1 MKINRCRR
9 EAATTLQKYRRRL
22 ALRRAYVL
30 LRSASVKV
38 EANYRRW
45 RAQRNC
51 FQRRLAVGILQEA
64 ARRFVFNTRRRR
76 AANLLQ
82 SAYRSSV
89 RVKHCR
95 KERKKIL
102 DAANVLQRS
111 ARAWV
116 ARRVVGQRRKVR
128 RQNRAAATLQYAMWR
143 HLLRRKKHRQ
153 HVAAA
158 LTLWKFMGGLSVTLS
173 AIRKR
178 RKSAAAT
185 RIQAVARQYI
195 SLVKTRAILDMH
207 RKERAA
213 ATRIQAACR
222 GRRCRIHLSTLL
234 LEQDE
239 CHAATMIQAA
249 YRGHKSRVKTIQH
262 RACAVKIQI
271 FLLQQRRKA
280 RFASR
285 CEREREQGALVLQR
299 AWRWRIIGQDAK
311 TQDEPTTTSE
321 QRRSSLATSPRPEP
335 LRAVDRANVQLAVEA
350 LAKGMRRRGVLD
362 PIIADNLSDTLALGQ
377 DDPVLEVA
385 LRQGLSNLEQ
395 ALARSTG
402 TVSTNTGL
410 KRMTDESVAVLWGGM
425 DASLPHSLEE
435 LEQGLL
441 RLRPSD

>member
-1 MKINRCRR
+1 MGGDLLRWQCRR

-22 ALRRAYVL
+22 TLRRAYVL

-38 EANYRRW
+38 GANYRRW
-45 RAQRNC
+45 RTQRDC
-51 FQRRLAVGILQEA
+51 FQRRLAVGILQKA
-64 ARRFVFNTRRRR
+64 SRRFVFNTRRRR

-82 SAYRSSV
+82 SAYRSSA
-89 RVKHCR
+89 RVKHGR

-116 ARRVVGQRRKVR
+116 ARRVVGWRREVQRR
-128 RQNRAAATLQYAMWR
+128 NRAAAALQHAMWR
-143 HLLRRKKHRQ
+143 HLWRRKKHRQ

-173 AIRKR
+173 RIRKR
-178 RKSAAAT
+178 RKSVAAT

-195 SLVKTRAILDMH
+195 SLVKTREILDMH

-222 GRRCRIHLSTLL
+222 GRRYRKHLTTLQVEQKECR
-234 LEQDE
+234 
-239 CHAATMIQAA
+239 AATMIQAA
-249 YRGHKSRVKTIQH
+249 CRGHISRVKTIKR
-262 RACAVKIQI
+262 RACALKIQT
-271 FLLQQRRKA
+271 LLHPRRKA
-280 RFASR
+280 RYTSR
-285 CEREREQGALVLQR
+285 REQGALVLQR
-299 AWRWRIIGQDAK
+299 AWRRKIIGQDAK

-321 QRRSSLATSPRPEP
+321 QRRSSSATSPRPEP
-335 LRAVDRANVQLAVEA
+335 PRTLDRANVQLAVES

-362 PIIADNLSDTLALGQ
+362 PIIAENLSDTLALGQ

-395 ALARSTG
+395 ALLWSTR
-402 TVSTNTGL
+402 TISTNTGL
-410 KRMTDESVAVLWGGM
+410 KQMAAESVAVVRGGK
-425 DASLPHSLEE
+425 DVALPHSLKE